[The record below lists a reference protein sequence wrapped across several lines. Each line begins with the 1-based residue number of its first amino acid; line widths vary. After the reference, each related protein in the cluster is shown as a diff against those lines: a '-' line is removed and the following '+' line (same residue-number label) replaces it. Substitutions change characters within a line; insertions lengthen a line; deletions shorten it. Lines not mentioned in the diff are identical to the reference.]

1 MELREISHLSSTS
14 FSVILNEIKQKLFGL
29 FDNKKETSMALRVG
43 QYAPDF
49 CLEDQQGR
57 KIRLSDFLGRKN
69 VVLAF
74 FPLAW
79 TPI

>member
-1 MELREISHLSSTS
+1 
-14 FSVILNEIKQKLFGL
+14 
-29 FDNKKETSMALRVG
+29 MALRVG

-49 CLEDQQGR
+49 ALEDHLGG
-57 KIRLSDFLGRKN
+57 KVRLSDFLGRKN

-74 FPLAW
+74 FPLAF

>member
-1 MELREISHLSSTS
+1 MKRL
-14 FSVILNEIKQKLFGL
+14 KL
-29 FDNKKETSMALRVG
+29 G
-43 QYAPDF
+43 QVAPDF
-49 CLEDQQGR
+49 TLPSHLGSDLQ
-57 KIRLSDFLGRKN
+57 LSLLRGKT

>member
-1 MELREISHLSSTS
+1 M
-14 FSVILNEIKQKLFGL
+14 K
-29 FDNKKETSMALRVG
+29 LRVG
-43 QYAPDF
+43 IPAPEFTLSCHLEKTVALTDF
-49 CLEDQQGR
+49 QG
-57 KIRLSDFLGRKN
+57 KN

>member
-1 MELREISHLSSTS
+1 MK
-14 FSVILNEIKQKLFGL
+14 LNI
-29 FDNKKETSMALRVG
+29 G
-43 QYAPDF
+43 QLAPDF
-49 CLEDQQGR
+49 TLKSHLQKDI
-57 KIRLSDFLGRKN
+57 KLSDYRGKT